1 MKKLLTLC
9 LILLTITSC
18 SSQSKGPERTR
29 TLKVSDF
36 SKLDLGSA
44 FKINVERG
52 NSYRVEVTGKEDDLD
67 DLEYGV
73 SRGKLHIGYKN
84 SSWRKN
90 RENVSVEITMP
101 NLDGVD
107 FSGACNAKV
116 KGFRG
121 GRGMDI
127 DVSGASRV
135 EMDFSADKVMVD
147 LSGASRL
154 TLSGRGENLEGEM
167 SGASTFDGKDF
178 PVKEANI
185 DASGASRASVVASS
199 ALQADASGASS
210 IRYSGSVSQVRSSSS
225 GAGSVRREN

>member
-9 LILLTITSC
+9 LILFTVTAC
-18 SSQSKGPERTR
+18 SAQSKGPERTR

-44 FKINVERG
+44 FRINVEQGRD
-52 NSYRVEVTGKEDDLD
+52 YRVTVTGKEDDLD
-67 DLEYGV
+67 DLDYGV
-73 SRGKLHIGYKN
+73 SRDRLHIGYKN
-84 SSWRKN
+84 NSWKKS
-90 RENVSVEITMP
+90 REKVQVEITMP
-101 NLDGVD
+101 DLDGVN

-116 KGFRG
+116 SGFRG
-121 GRGMDI
+121 GRGMNI

-135 EMDFSADKVMVD
+135 EMDFSADKVFVD

-154 TLSGRGENLEGEM
+154 VLLGRGEVLDGEM
-167 SGASTFDGKDF
+167 SGASSFDGRDF

-185 DASGASRASVVASS
+185 DASGASKASVVASS

-210 IRYSGSVSQVRSSSS
+210 IRYSGNVSQVRSSSS